1 MTRRLRSETETVLHA
16 AQFPRLGSKKDDK
29 PRPAKVKPKPI
40 ATSKSKPKPVA
51 TARAK
56 TRPRP
61 PPLREQQVDEEE
73 EQGAEE
79 GGWSADGVRLNKC
92 LSGLSRRAAD
102 EAINEGRVTINGC
115 AAPSGSRVFRG
126 DVVRLDGALQPWEG
140 VAEAKEQK
148 PSQVLEMRNFVYVK
162 YWKPVGVTCT
172 SDPTDSSNII
182 KAGRFDLLPQRL
194 FTVGR
199 LDKDSTGLILLTSD
213 GRVNNALLA
222 PKAVKEKVY
231 VVETNRPA
239 TEEQLSQLAAGV
251 VITTTSQ
258 RQGKTKAQATLT
270 AKTRPCG
277 IRRLPAGNPQSRKIE
292 FTLTEGRNRQIRKM
306 VDTLGLRVVSLHRV
320 SFCGVTLKGLA
331 EGNWAEL
338 SESEMAVVNRALDKA
353 GGGTGDKPMKVF
365 DDPEE

>member
-1 MTRRLRSETETVLHA
+1 MSNE
-16 AQFPRLGSKKDDK
+16 P
-29 PRPAKVKPKPI
+29 
-40 ATSKSKPKPVA
+40 
-51 TARAK
+51 
-56 TRPRP
+56 
-61 PPLREQQVDEEE
+61 
-73 EQGAEE
+73 
-79 GGWSADGVRLNKC
+79 VRLQKF
-92 LSGLSRRAAD
+92 LADSGVCSRRAA
-102 EAINEGRVTINGC
+102 EALIFQQEVWVNGKAATPGQKITPGVDKVTVSGKTVR
-115 AAPSGSRVFRG
+115 AAPQALITLAVHKPRG
-126 DVVRLDGALQPWEG
+126 LVCSND
-140 VAEAKEQK
+140 
-148 PSQVLEMRNFVYVK
+148 
-162 YWKPVGVTCT
+162 
-172 SDPTDSSNII
+172 DPHNPETIFS
-182 KAGRFDLLPQRL
+182 LLPREL
-194 FTVGR
+194 AKYRFFCAGR

-277 IRRLPAGNPQSRKIE
+277 IKRLPAGNPQSRKIE

-365 DDPEE
+365 DYPEE